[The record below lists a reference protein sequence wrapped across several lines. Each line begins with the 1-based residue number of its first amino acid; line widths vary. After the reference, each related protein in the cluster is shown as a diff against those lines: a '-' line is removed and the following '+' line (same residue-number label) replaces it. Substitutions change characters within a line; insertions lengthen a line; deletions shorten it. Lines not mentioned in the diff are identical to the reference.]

1 MDTSVI
7 KHFSF
12 HRSLNLGNLKKPL
25 KTRKLGTWELMSLF
39 VETSQICMLQKPK
52 KPTETYINLR
62 KNPSTMYIYLLKF
75 K

>member
-1 MDTSVI
+1 MFRVEIELKMAQDDRTSVI

-52 KPTETYINLR
+52 KPTET
-62 KNPSTMYIYLLKF
+62 
-75 K
+75 